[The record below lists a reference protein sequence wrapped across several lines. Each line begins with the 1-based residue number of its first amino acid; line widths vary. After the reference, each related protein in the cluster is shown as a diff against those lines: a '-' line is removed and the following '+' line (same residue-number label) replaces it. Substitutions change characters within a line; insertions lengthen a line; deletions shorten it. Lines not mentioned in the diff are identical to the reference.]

1 MMFRQFC
8 LMIVCFACRTHFS
21 VAFSAKQIIN
31 QRSIGSKISYQ
42 VYISAFLAVF
52 ILTPHDCLNAQHSDL
67 EALMKQIHNS
77 DIQVRCGAIQNL
89 GMIGDSTAVPA
100 LIHALKDP
108 DELVRGY
115 VVEALSSIGQ
125 PTGNVIPA
133 LLDALDDKDP
143 EVRLYAAEGLGKI
156 GEPVTIPELI
166 QALDDPNES
175 VAAAIA
181 QTLQII
187 GQPSLTYLVPALNNE
202 KQALRYWVA
211 WTLDNIIPE
220 VGFVDQSVET
230 ALKATLSDISYGV
243 RIWAASALYKL
254 NKLNLD
260 LIMPILI
267 EGLTKEHNIKVR
279 RDASVVVGHI
289 GSSAQFAIPH
299 LLQELEDI
307 KDAEMPKGYDYN
319 DKIKS
324 SAQDL
329 DSLQIQFYF
338 SWTLGMIG
346 DPAAIPTLVRLLKDP
361 AYGIR
366 TNASEA
372 LYRIGLPSSNQ
383 LHKDVT
389 TALLEVLQD
398 EENHWTARANA
409 ALALGEYGKVS
420 NGVVPVLINLLND
433 DIVADYTIEALGE
446 IGAPMAVPP
455 LIALLDDESY
465 MEETIINALKKI
477 NTPEAKKAIA
487 KRTQTQ

>member
-1 MMFRQFC
+1 M
-8 LMIVCFACRTHFS
+8 
-21 VAFSAKQIIN
+21 
-31 QRSIGSKISYQ
+31 
-42 VYISAFLAVF
+42 
-52 ILTPHDCLNAQHSDL
+52 
-67 EALMKQIHNS
+67 
-77 DIQVRCGAIQNL
+77 
-89 GMIGDSTAVPA
+89 
-100 LIHALKDP
+100 
-108 DELVRGY
+108 
-115 VVEALSSIGQ
+115 
-125 PTGNVIPA
+125 
-133 LLDALDDKDP
+133 DDKDP

-338 SWTLGMIG
+338 AWTLGMIG

-446 IGAPMAVPP
+446 IGAPMAVPS